1 MQKIA
6 YLEHIAA
13 VQSILTGKILNFLEQ
28 IRGNASEKH
37 RLKTTDRITSNSAGS
52 SFLSFPCLKS

>member
-28 IRGNASEKH
+28 LRGNDSEKY
-37 RLKTTDRITSNSAGS
+37 RLKLTNRITSKSAGS
-52 SFLSFPCLKS
+52 SFLSFP

>member
-28 IRGNASEKH
+28 LRGDDSEKY
-37 RLKTTDRITSNSAGS
+37 RLKSTNRITSNSAGL
-52 SFLSFPCLKS
+52 SFLSFP